1 MWVESIWR
9 RKGEER
15 RRRRG
20 EEEEQGRREE
30 EGRRGEGEEKES
42 RGEEEGRR
50 EEGRRRG
57 QGEADDRHAPALSR
71 HAERSSPFSPR
82 LAEDEGDPDSTSPD
96 YTATQGKAPL
106 PPVAGLR
113 AISGLVGLRAFCGCV
128 GHRAICRCVGHRA
141 EIVDV
146 GHRAVFFLAGF
157 GSLPVQ
163 GRFCRNFELINCVSC
178 FAEKSPTEGT
188 RSTPSVFLRVC
199 LHRVT
204 SPLHRHP
211 RYKPFVRNPS

>member
-1 MWVESIWR
+1 MQRAFGGGREKR
-9 RKGEER
+9 GEGEGEKKR
-15 RRRRG
+15 SRGEGRRRG
-20 EEEEQGRREE
+20 EEEEKERERRWRAGEKRKGEE
-30 EGRRGEGEEKES
+30 RRGE
-42 RGEEEGRR
+42 
-50 EEGRRRG
+50 
-57 QGEADDRHAPALSR
+57 GEADDRHAPASSR

-82 LAEDEGDPDSTSPD
+82 LAEDEGDPDSASPD